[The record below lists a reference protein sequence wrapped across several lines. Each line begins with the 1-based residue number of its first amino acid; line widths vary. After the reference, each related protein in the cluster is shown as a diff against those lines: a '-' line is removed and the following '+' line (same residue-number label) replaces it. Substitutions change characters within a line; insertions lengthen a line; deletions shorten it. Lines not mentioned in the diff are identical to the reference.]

1 MATPPTDKQR
11 YETTI
16 ATYWF
21 DANGLLT
28 SVSKNPTRTVA
39 NTTESFELIRRI
51 TNGKKQPLLVYL
63 CPSGVPDK
71 ATRDFVANQLPT
83 VYTVMA
89 MVSKSGLGNIIM
101 NILFKFKP
109 PAIPMKSFSNDT
121 DAKEW
126 LKRYC

>member
-1 MATPPTDKQR
+1 MITPPKNKELF
-11 YETTI
+11 ETEI

-21 DANGLLT
+21 AHDGLLT

-63 CPSGVPDK
+63 CRSGVPDK
-71 ATRDFVANQLPT
+71 ATRDFVASQLPT
-83 VYTVMA
+83 VYTAMA
-89 MVSKSGLGNIIM
+89 MISKSGLGNIIM
-101 NILFKFKP
+101 NFLFRFRT

-121 DAKEW
+121 EAQAW
-126 LKRYC
+126 LKQYR

>member
-1 MATPPTDKQR
+1 MTPPPTDKELF
-11 YETTI
+11 ETTI

-21 DANGLLT
+21 AADGLLT

-51 TNGKKQPLLVYL
+51 TNGKKQPLMVYL

-71 ATRDFVANQLPT
+71 ATRDYVAQQLPT
-83 VYTVMA
+83 VYTAMA
-89 MVSKSGLGNIIM
+89 MVSQSGLGNIIM

-109 PAIPMKSFSNDT
+109 PAIPMKSFSTDT
-121 DAKEW
+121 EAKEW
-126 LKRYC
+126 LKQYQ

>member
-1 MATPPTDKQR
+1 MITPPKDKQL

-21 DANGLLT
+21 GDNGLLT

-39 NTTESFELIRRI
+39 NTTESFALIRRI
-51 TNGKKQPLLVYL
+51 TNGKKQPLLVYM
-63 CPSGVPDK
+63 CPSGMPDK
-71 ATRDFVANQLPT
+71 ATRDFVAANLPT
-83 VYTVMA
+83 VYTAMA
-89 MVSKSGLGNIIM
+89 MVSKGGLGTMVM

-109 PAIPMKSFSNDT
+109 PAIPMKSFSNDA

-126 LKRYC
+126 LKGYM